1 MIKEWTLPQGWNWTC
16 LEGIALK
23 EKNAIVDGPFGSNLK
38 TSDYVETG
46 VPVLQGKN
54 ITHNEFK
61 WFGIRYISDKKADE
75 LNRSSVKI
83 GDILI
88 VKIGSIGYSAEL
100 TELKGHDRA
109 IIPANLA
116 KVSVDETIVDKSY
129 LLFWLRSLDAE
140 RHFKS
145 IASKTAQPALSLT
158 KIKSLPVPL
167 PPLPIQKQ
175 IAAVLEKADTL
186 RSQCQQMEQ
195 ELNSLA
201 QSVFLDMFGD
211 PVTNPKEWPQ
221 KPSKELCKL
230 ITVGIVIKP
239 SSYYVDAGIPAL
251 RSLNVRENYISNE
264 NFVYFDEKVHE
275 QQLKKTHVYEGD
287 VVIVRSGQP
296 GRSSVIPKEFD
307 GANAIDILIT
317 RPNSDL
323 LNSFYFSFFLNS
335 EGGRQ
340 LVLSNEK
347 GQVQKHLNVGELSRA
362 LIPVPPIAL
371 QNEFEYSLNK
381 LAVQMRLN
389 KDLLTN
395 CDQNFNSLMQ
405 RAFKGELELK
415 DVA

>member
-1 MIKEWTLPQGWNWTC
+1 VSWPLVKLSKLVEINIGRTPSRSNDSYWGRGYPWLSIADMSQGSNLAKTKEQITEL
-16 LEGIALK
+16 ALK
-23 EKNAIVDGPFGSNLK
+23 ETKPNLAPKGTVLFSFKLSIGKVGITDVDM
-38 TSDYVETG
+38 Y
-46 VPVLQGKN
+46 
-54 ITHNEFK
+54 HNEAIASFPIK
-61 WFGIRYISDKKADE
+61 DRSLLCTEYLVYALQSLDYLASTDRAVMGATLNNKK
-75 LNRSSVKI
+75 L
-83 GDILI
+83 
-88 VKIGSIGYSAEL
+88 AEL
-100 TELKGHDRA
+100 L
-109 IIPANLA
+109 I
-116 KVSVDETIVDKSY
+116 
-129 LLFWLRSLDAE
+129 
-140 RHFKS
+140 
-145 IASKTAQPALSLT
+145 
-158 KIKSLPVPL
+158 PL
-167 PPLPIQKQ
+167 PPLPVQKQ

-211 PVTNPKEWPQ
+211 PVTNPKDWPQ
-221 KPSKELCKL
+221 KPSKELCRL

-264 NFVYFDEKVHE
+264 NFVYFDKKVHE
-275 QQLKKTHVYEGD
+275 QKLKKTHVYEGD

-296 GRSSVIPKEFD
+296 GRSSVIPKKFD

-335 EGGRQ
+335 EGGKQ

-362 LIPVPPIAL
+362 LIPVPPITL
-371 QNEFEYSLNK
+371 QNEFEGSLNK

-395 CDQNFNSLMQ
+395 CDDNFNSLMQ
-405 RAFKGELELK
+405 RAFKGELDLK

>member
-1 MIKEWTLPQGWNWTC
+1 MSFDLVELSSVAATFNGKTPSRAQQRDSGFPVLKIKDVSEERRFRGKFQSFVDNDV
-16 LEGIALK
+16 ADKSK
-23 EKNAIVDGPFGSNLK
+23 EKLLKYHDTLILNAAHNA
-38 TSDYVETG
+38 DYVGSKQYRAEKEVVGSLPTG
-46 VPVLQGKN
+46 EWLLVRS
-54 ITHNEFK
+54 FD
-61 WFGIRYISDKKADE
+61 DKKLHPMY
-75 LNRSSVKI
+75 LNF
-83 GDILI
+83 
-88 VKIGSIGYSAEL
+88 Y
-100 TELKGHDRA
+100 
-109 IIPANLA
+109 
-116 KVSVDETIVDKSY
+116 
-129 LLFWLRSLDAE
+129 LRSNFA
-140 RHFKS
+140 RHQIK
-145 IASKTAQPALSLT
+145 ALVKGIHLYPKDVARL
-158 KIKSLPVPL
+158 KIPL

-201 QSVFLDMFGD
+201 QSLFLDMFGD

-296 GRSSVIPKEFD
+296 GRSAVIPKEFD

-405 RAFKGELELK
+405 RAFKGELNLK